1 MWYVALFASLATKA
15 QAAHTIVGATHIK
28 DATLVVLAIFDTML
42 YWSLL
47 KIPAQIVLI
56 TTTIPY
62 AFALITVPH
71 HQQYGNSTN
80 RVKRW
85 LRVAVPLFTIL
96 IVGLALLET
105 LKMDAYSFAHLA
117 IVVVGKT
124 VLLCPTWITKGH
136 HLFLTASPYLS
147 SALSIHLTP
156 LKTINDVLHHI
167 STSLF
172 GVNNPTT
179 HYPNCLKTSL
189 HLQTTTLLFLL
200 DGISQWPKGW
210 SCPAR
215 GCWGLAGDV
224 LLVQGLMVV
233 FRKKAELEAQ
243 EKNLNDQAD
252 TADRSLKND
261 HAQAVV
267 NLGLVHCISSLLAI
281 TLVIVVPA
289 LIRPG
294 SSAIVYDTSNSVYAR
309 YLGLITFAW
318 TVLWLYTDCTNTVQ
332 TKLGPADAGLKVLL
346 EEMKARSRFMDESR
360 WFRKTLFV
368 LAAVP
373 LILATVKHELAGN
386 TLVALVRQVDKL
398 VSEIHPET
406 LGADLSSS

>member
-1 MWYVALFASLATKA
+1 M
-15 QAAHTIVGATHIK
+15 
-28 DATLVVLAIFDTML
+28 
-42 YWSLL
+42 
-47 KIPAQIVLI
+47 
-56 TTTIPY
+56 
-62 AFALITVPH
+62 
-71 HQQYGNSTN
+71 
-80 RVKRW
+80 
-85 LRVAVPLFTIL
+85 
-96 IVGLALLET
+96 
-105 LKMDAYSFAHLA
+105 
-117 IVVVGKT
+117 
-124 VLLCPTWITKGH
+124 
-136 HLFLTASPYLS
+136 
-147 SALSIHLTP
+147 
-156 LKTINDVLHHI
+156 
-167 STSLF
+167 
-172 GVNNPTT
+172 
-179 HYPNCLKTSL
+179 
-189 HLQTTTLLFLL
+189 
-200 DGISQWPKGW
+200 
-210 SCPAR
+210 
-215 GCWGLAGDV
+215 